1 MLKSFRFLWQFSR
14 ENLAALMGV
23 AFIVSAGGM
32 LTNIGALEYIG
43 IGNLFSAYYGG
54 FSLITLMVL
63 FIVSAAM
70 CTANLNMALAF
81 GARRRDYFWGVQLQV
96 AVYVLFAW
104 LVRTVMCALPELLG
118 WSIAPRYETMLS
130 LGGMSHMAFV
140 LAAAATVTLGCL
152 AGIVSVKNRTWGAVC
167 VVGSLLLGLG
177 AVVLLLISGN
187 HGSIHLW
194 GDLPA
199 ILFGVMA
206 AAFAASEVVIWRV
219 IQRCCVR

>member
-1 MLKSFRFLWQFSR
+1 
-14 ENLAALMGV
+14 
-23 AFIVSAGGM
+23 
-32 LTNIGALEYIG
+32 
-43 IGNLFSAYYGG
+43 
-54 FSLITLMVL
+54 
-63 FIVSAAM
+63 
-70 CTANLNMALAF
+70 
-81 GARRRDYFWGVQLQV
+81 
-96 AVYVLFAW
+96 
-104 LVRTVMCALPELLG
+104 
-118 WSIAPRYETMLS
+118 
-130 LGGMSHMAFV
+130 MSHMAFI

-152 AGIVSVKNRTWGAVC
+152 SGIVSVKNRTWGAVC

-177 AVVLLLISGN
+177 AMVLLLISGN